1 MPMVITPNV
10 RFLHVPKTGGTWVVG
25 ALRASGV
32 AFEVVRRPAMTAVT
46 LVEDH
51 IGLDES
57 RDFADRF
64 TIAFVR
70 HPLTWWTS
78 FWVYR
83 QMTGWED
90 GHPID
95 SCTQND
101 DFNKFIDNVVKY
113 LPGDLSRRFE
123 AYVGP
128 PSQQISFVGRYERL
142 QDDLIDGLRLAGET
156 FDERAIREHAPEN
169 TGDYTRYP
177 ARYDAAQ
184 ESELAWA
191 ERAAIERFYGG
202 ILSPSVLRLA
212 ET

>member
-1 MPMVITPNV
+1 MVITPKM

-25 ALRASGV
+25 ALQAGGV
-32 AFEVVRRPAMTAVT
+32 ALEIVRRPAMSPVT

-83 QMTGWED
+83 RMTGWAD
-90 GHPID
+90 DHPID
-95 SCTQND
+95 SCTQSD
-101 DFNKFIDNVVKY
+101 DFNEFIDNVITN

-128 PSQQISFVGRYERL
+128 PSHPISFVGRFERL
-142 QDDLIDGLRLAGET
+142 RDDLIDGLQRAGES
-156 FDERAIREHAPEN
+156 FDERAIRTHAPEN
-169 TGDYTRYP
+169 TGDYATYIAKYTNSQADR
-177 ARYDAAQ
+177 
-184 ESELAWA
+184 LAEA
-191 ERAAIERFYGG
+191 ERAAIARFYAGAQ
-202 ILSPSVLRLA
+202 SPSAVA
-212 ET
+212 